1 MQAGGRRFDPAWLHL
16 WKLRY
21 WYWYWSANGRK
32 RSTGA
37 VDNCEIRGTTLG
49 VFEFVIAL
57 VLISTVGK
65 VARDR
70 REIRTMDKSTS
81 QIGPGAFEGLR
92 DTVEEMNT
100 RLRRIEEERDFYRDL
115 LESPQRPHEIL
126 NPVRDVGKE
135 EQV

>member
-1 MQAGGRRFDPAWLHL
+1 M
-16 WKLRY
+16 
-21 WYWYWSANGRK
+21 
-32 RSTGA
+32 
-37 VDNCEIRGTTLG
+37 G

-81 QIGPGAFEGLR
+81 QIGPGALEGLR

-115 LESPQRPHEIL
+115 LESPQRPHAIPA
-126 NPVRDVGKE
+126 PVRDVGKE
-135 EQV
+135 TI